1 MKRFRTKKALITG
14 AAFVLILA
22 AGGAAFAYFTSDG
35 SGTGSAQ
42 TGTASNVTIS
52 QIGAGYDSLISTGGY
67 SQDQCLS
74 GCTGPSELGN
84 SITLS
89 TTDAAQLVNVVV
101 AIDNWGAAVAN
112 VPMTLWINNS
122 VGGGPISDTQD
133 FSFPAAINTNTQPSE
148 TNVTFDFSSQGAFVG
163 PSLVYGITFNT
174 TPGAAS
180 EASAGSLNV
189 ALSSSATD
197 LSVGTDTN
205 PGSVWLDDTHGNN
218 NDFPTCTSSAALTA
232 GVFEQV
238 ATNCGPWNPGN
249 PGAYGDEAVTDDIP
263 AVEVT
268 VVGGTVTGLY
278 PGGAAQPLEYAI
290 TNPGTGAVHVDDLS
304 ASVDTSG
311 SDVKTPGGADVTNC
325 SASWYP
331 ITNSPQ
337 TLGQN
342 IPPGTTLFTTTSA
355 TATDLSIKMIDSGSN
370 QDACEGADVGLSF
383 SSN

>member
-22 AGGAAFAYFTSDG
+22 AGGAAFAYFTSSG

-42 TGTASNVTIS
+42 TGSASNVTIS
-52 QIGAGYDSLISTGGY
+52 QIGAGYDSLISTGAY
-67 SQDQCLS
+67 SQDQCFA
-74 GCTGPSELGN
+74 CDGPNELGN

-101 AIDNWGAAVAN
+101 AVDNWGAAVAN

-122 VGGGPISDTQD
+122 VGGGPVSDTQD
-133 FSFPAAINTNTQPSE
+133 FSFPAAINPSTQPSE

-174 TPGAAS
+174 TPGAAPV
-180 EASAGSLNV
+180 ASADSLNV

-205 PGSVWLDDTHGNN
+205 PGSVWLDDTFGQN
-218 NDFPTCTSSAALTA
+218 NDFPTCTSNAALTA

-238 ATNCGPWNPGN
+238 AVNCGPWNPNN
-249 PGAYGDEAVTDDIP
+249 PGAYGNEAVTDDIP

-290 TNPGTGAVHVDDLS
+290 TNPGSGSVHVDSLS
-304 ASVDTSG
+304 ASVDTAG
-311 SDVKTPGGADVTNC
+311 SDVKTPGGADVSGC
-325 SASWYP
+325 LASWYP

-337 TLGQN
+337 TLGVN
-342 IPPGTTLFTTTSA
+342 VPPGTTLFTTTSA
-355 TATDLSIKMIDSGSN
+355 TATDLSIKMIDSGTIQN
-370 QDACEGADVGLSF
+370 ACQGADVGLSF
-383 SSN
+383 TSN

>member
-22 AGGAAFAYFTSDG
+22 AGGAAFAYFTSSG

-42 TGTASNVTIS
+42 TGSASNVTIS
-52 QIGAGYDSLISTGGY
+52 QIGAGYDSLISTGDY
-67 SQDQCLS
+67 SQDQCFA
-74 GCTGPSELGN
+74 CDGPNELGN

-101 AIDNWGAAVAN
+101 AIDNWGAAETN

-122 VGGGPISDTQD
+122 VGGGPVSDTQD
-133 FSFPAAINTNTQPSE
+133 FSFPAATIANSEPSE

-174 TPGAAS
+174 TPGAAPV
-180 EASAGSLNV
+180 AAAGSLNV

-205 PGSVWLDDTHGNN
+205 PGSVWLDDTYGNN
-218 NDFPTCTSSAALTA
+218 NDFPTCTSSAALSA

-238 ATNCGPWNPGN
+238 ATNCGPWSPGN
-249 PGAYGDEAVTDDIP
+249 PGAYGNETVTDDIP

-290 TNPGTGAVHVDDLS
+290 TNPGTGPVHIDSLS

-311 SDVKTPGGADVTNC
+311 SDVKTPGGADVSGC
-325 SASWYP
+325 LASWYP

-337 TLGQN
+337 TLGVN
-342 IPPGTTLFTTTSA
+342 VPPGTTLFTTTSA
-355 TATDLSIKMIDSGSN
+355 TATDLSIKMIDSGGPQN
-370 QDACEGADVGLSF
+370 PCEGADVGLSF

>member
-1 MKRFRTKKALITG
+1 MKRFRTKKALITS

-22 AGGAAFAYFTSDG
+22 AGGAAFAYFTSSG

-67 SQDQCLS
+67 SQDQCFA
-74 GCTGPSELGN
+74 CDGPNELGN

-89 TTDAAQLVNVVV
+89 TTDASQLVNVVV
-101 AIDNWGAAVAN
+101 AIDNWGVAETD
-112 VPMTLWINNS
+112 VPMTLWINNT

-133 FSFPAAINTNTQPSE
+133 FSFPAATIAGSEPSE

-174 TPGAAS
+174 TPGAAPV
-180 EASAGSLNV
+180 ASADSLNV

-205 PGSVWLDDTHGNN
+205 PGSVWLDDTYGNN
-218 NDFPTCTSSAALTA
+218 NDFPSCTSNAALSA

-238 ATNCGPWNPGN
+238 ATNCGPWSSGN
-249 PGAYGDEAVTDDIP
+249 PGAYGNEAPTDDIP

-290 TNPGTGAVHVDDLS
+290 TNPGTGPVHVDQLS

-311 SDVKTPGGADVTNC
+311 SNVKTPGGADVSGC
-325 SASWYP
+325 LASWYP

-337 TLGQN
+337 TLGEN

-355 TATDLSIKMIDSGSN
+355 TATTLSIKMIDSGGPQN
-370 QDACEGADVGLSF
+370 NCEGADVGLSF